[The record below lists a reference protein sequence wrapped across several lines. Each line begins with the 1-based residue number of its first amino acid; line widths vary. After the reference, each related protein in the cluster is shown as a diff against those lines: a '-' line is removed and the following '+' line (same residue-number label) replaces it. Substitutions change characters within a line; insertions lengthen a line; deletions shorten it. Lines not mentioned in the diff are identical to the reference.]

1 MGLGSFSY
9 TKNKEELRE
18 FGKSLLVNIDIGK
31 SFKSLMVLGD
41 GLAIT
46 GFLPK

>member
-1 MGLGSFSY
+1 MASGHFRIQ
-9 TKNKEELRE
+9 KIKEELRE